1 MTFVLV
7 VDDDPA
13 MRRTLTINLRARDY
27 EVETAGDGRSALQV
41 VDERMPDVV
50 LLDLGLPDL
59 DGVAVLAQLRSFT
72 QVPVIVVSAR
82 TESDDKVE
90 ALDLGADDYITKPFS
105 IEELLARVR
114 VTTRRTGREE
124 PDLVVEVDGL
134 RLDLTDSRAWRDGS
148 EVHLTPTEWRIV
160 EVLARRRGRLVRQA
174 ELLRAV
180 WGPAYEHPD
189 QLPPRP
195 HGQHPPQARGRPRS
209 PGRLPDRARDGLPLR
224 SRRLTPAAYL
234 MPGAGTRPASAAGRG
249 PAAARGRTPCAA
261 RGPRRSSRRRAG
273 GGCRRRP

>member
-13 MRRTLTINLRARDY
+13 MRRTLSINLRARDY

-59 DGVAVLAQLRSFT
+59 DGISVLTQLRSFT

-90 ALDLGADDYITKPFS
+90 ALDLGADDFITKPFS

-114 VTTRRTGREE
+114 ATSRRVGREE

-134 RLDLTDSRAWRDGS
+134 RLDVTDSRATRGD
-148 EVHLTPTEWRIV
+148 EEIHLTPIEWKLV
-160 EVLARRRGRLVRQA
+160 EALARRRGRLVRQA
-174 ELLRAV
+174 ELLTAV
-180 WGPAYEHPD
+180 WGPAYDTQTNYLRVHMASIRRKLEVDPAHPV
-189 QLPPRP
+189 LFVTE
-195 HGQHPPQARGRPRS
+195 
-209 PGRLPDRARDGLPLR
+209 PGMGYRFAP
-224 SRRLTPAAYL
+224 
-234 MPGAGTRPASAAGRG
+234 
-249 PAAARGRTPCAA
+249 
-261 RGPRRSSRRRAG
+261 
-273 GGCRRRP
+273 